1 MSWVIARHLC
11 KSGNNNIRF
20 RIGQFNKWSSPKAM
34 CKKLSTELLNSCL
47 VERFQKKKKI
57 CVYDTIDN
65 YVSFKTLF
73 WSSDGEGW
81 SKMWWSKLALMDM
94 WGKLYSHEI
103 IANYTKSFKHWS
115 GSFKKYDPIIR
126 QTFIH
131 KNNKYSSMDT
141 ILKCNGRYSLPKYIF
156 IGIGNYNTHN
166 HFDDWWWHTYG

>member
-1 MSWVIARHLC
+1 MSWVIARYLC
-11 KSGNNNIRF
+11 KSGGNNIRF

-34 CKKLSTELLNSCL
+34 CKKLSTALSKSCL
-47 VERFQKKKKI
+47 VEKFQKNKNMR
-57 CVYDTIDN
+57 VYETINN
-65 YVSFKTLF
+65 YVSFKTLYK
-73 WSSDGEGW
+73 DGEGW

-94 WGKLYSHEI
+94 WGKLYSQEI

-115 GSFKKYDPIIR
+115 GSLKKYDPIIR
-126 QTFIH
+126 QKFIH

-156 IGIGNYNTHN
+156 IGIGNYNTHK